1 MKKLISF
8 LLVVLIFLSFVFAQ
22 EKPKTPPKIDGKL
35 SPNEYQNYASFSN
48 GEFRIFWSIVED
60 EVYILIIG
68 KTKGWVSLGINPTS
82 KAGNADYIIGYVTDK
97 ETKVLDYFA
106 PDAHFGHTLDE
117 KLGGKNDI
125 LEFAGT
131 EDKDFTYIEFKRK
144 LSTKDKY
151 DKDFP
156 KFGKLNIVW
165 ALGPNDD
172 PSSKHIKAGYGV
184 LNY

>member
-1 MKKLISF
+1 MKNLIIFILLISI
-8 LLVVLIFLSFVFAQ
+8 LSSFVLAQ
-22 EKPKTPPKIDGKL
+22 EKPTSSPKIDGKL

-48 GEFRIFWSIVED
+48 GEFRIFWSIIED
-60 EVYILIIG
+60 EVYILMIG
-68 KTKGWVSLGINPTS
+68 KTKGWVALGINPTV

-97 ETKVLDYFA
+97 EVKVLDYFA
-106 PDAHFGHTLDE
+106 PEAHVRHTLDT
-117 KLGGKNDI
+117 KLEGKNDI
-125 LEFAGT
+125 LEFAGS
-131 EDKDFTYIEFKRK
+131 EDKEFTYIELKRK

-156 KFGKLNIVW
+156 KSGKLNIVW